1 MQKERVTN
9 ARNPRSSVLIWFLI
23 TTAGVFACHAGG
35 LPSAKWKTRATWSI
49 QIHLCVNR
57 FEGLLSSYFLVKTNK
72 NLRVSQDVFFLT
84 LTLGAGCLNSSWE
97 QRLFHNII
105 MNLVC
110 FLQVERSRV
119 SHVYI
124 YIYWLLI
131 TLCQCIYIY
140 IWVYNLQ
147 RIKWLIQRNLGLNGT
162 QVPTARSF
170 ASKCPQPE
178 LLIEGSALLEELLVI
193 LAADEDLFHCILGMP
208 AASVEMCWHVQASTI
223 DYL

>member
-35 LPSAKWKTRATWSI
+35 LPSAKWKTQATWSI

-57 FEGLLSSYFLVKTNK
+57 FEGLLSSYFLVKTKK
-72 NLRVSQDVFFLT
+72 NLRVSQDVFLLT

-97 QRLFHNII
+97 QRLFHNIV

-110 FLQVERSRV
+110 FLQVERSRI

-124 YIYWLLI
+124 YIYWLLYV
-131 TLCQCIYIY
+131 YIY
-140 IWVYNLQ
+140 TVIIYMYVHNLQ

-170 ASKCPQPE
+170 AFKCPQPE
-178 LLIEGSALLEELLVI
+178 LLIEGSTLLEELLVL

-208 AASVEMCWHVQASTI
+208 ATSSVEKMCWHVP
-223 DYL
+223 